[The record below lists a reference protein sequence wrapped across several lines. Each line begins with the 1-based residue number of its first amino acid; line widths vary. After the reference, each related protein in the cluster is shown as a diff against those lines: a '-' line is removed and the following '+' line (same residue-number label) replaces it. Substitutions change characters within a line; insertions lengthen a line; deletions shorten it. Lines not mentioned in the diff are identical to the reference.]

1 MIKHR
6 RAISLPFI
14 HRHEGA
20 WLEKELKDHQLG
32 SWVPNKPKKKVQLQ
46 IWKGLF
52 SGPSMVLERVIK
64 LGKRGLFD
72 KTDGPAAKSG

>member
-32 SWVPNKPKKKVQLQ
+32 S
-46 IWKGLF
+46 
-52 SGPSMVLERVIK
+52 
-64 LGKRGLFD
+64 
-72 KTDGPAAKSG
+72 